1 MIAVTNTAAVTL
13 EVGQALTFNNIS
25 WKSGC
30 AESFRGNTAAVRA
43 GNGIY
48 EITFNGNVT
57 GAAAAA
63 QVQLSIAVDGTAL
76 PETTMI
82 STPSTALLF
91 NNVSAQ
97 TWVGN
102 QANCCNPCPGSISIS
117 VVNAGTVAVTVAPNA
132 RLSVKRIG

>member
-1 MIAVTNTAAVTL
+1 MIAVTNTAAVVL
-13 EVGQALTFNNIS
+13 GAGQAMTFNNIS

-30 AESFRGNTAAVRA
+30 AESFRGLSAAVRA
-43 GNGIY
+43 GTGIY

-57 GAAAAA
+57 GDTAAT
-63 QVQLSIAVDGTAL
+63 QVQLSIAVDGTPL
-76 PETTMI
+76 PETVMF
-82 STPSTALLF
+82 STPSTALLY

-117 VVNAGTVAVTVAPNA
+117 VVNTGTAAVTVAPNA